1 MSNDTARRQGWTDAQ
16 QNRGPMNTNGWD
28 TGTPATSMRLSISVG
43 RTSSAASKTARSD
56 AQTSTRRRDPPGY
69 RSRAVAFSDPLR
81 MNRVRKVSKT
91 DPLRV

>member
-28 TGTPATSMRLSISVG
+28 RNTRNEYEAGISVG

-81 MNRVRKVSKT
+81 VNRVRKVSKT